1 VTTTNNSAVEVA
13 ALAEAAEAEADAA
26 EAHAAAARARARAIQ
41 LRQQANAADAAD
53 TAEPELEPAEAT
65 GPTEDTESEAP
76 SPVAAVSTRRRW
88 SPRRE
93 WTAVGICLVVVVV
106 IVGLL
111 GASGYMTW
119 KHRVAVSD
127 RQHRAEFVAAARQS
141 FVTLTTMDFNH
152 AKEDVQRVIDNS
164 TGPFKTDF
172 QSQAADFIKTVEQ
185 SKVVT
190 KGTVSAA
197 AVESMTGDSA
207 VVLVA
212 ATSQVTNAAGAQ
224 QEPRAWR
231 VSVTMTR
238 DSGQIKMSKVE
249 FVP

>member
-41 LRQQANAADAAD
+41 LRQQANAADAA
-53 TAEPELEPAEAT
+53 EPELEPAEAAE
-65 GPTEDTESEAP
+65 PTEDTESEAP
-76 SPVAAVSTRRRW
+76 SPVAAVSTRRRL
-88 SPRRE
+88 SPRRK
-93 WTAVGICLVVVVV
+93 WTAVGIYLVVVVV